1 MSNETGKKR
10 SIKEILNDMRAR
22 GGDFANFADKL
33 TEAVNREFAEFAS
46 ELKSE
51 FSFLLRNN
59 VKQEEK

>member
-1 MSNETGKKR
+1 MSNETGKR

-22 GGDFANFADKL
+22 GGDFANFAEEL
-33 TEAVNREFAEFAS
+33 FEAVNREFAEFAS

-51 FSFLLRNN
+51 FSFLLSNN

>member
-1 MSNETGKKR
+1 MSNKTAKR

-22 GGDFANFADKL
+22 GGAFADFADEL

-51 FSFLLRNN
+51 FSFLLKNETKEN
-59 VKQEEK
+59 YQ